1 MHVQTQRLTG
11 GRTCRR
17 WRGSSTELGTT
28 TNCGGTRG
36 RLCEHCTALHCTAP
50 EHGCHMH
57 PCHIVVTLL
66 SHASVSHRC
75 HPPVTCIRVTSLSHP
90 CHIVV
95 TLEPCHIVVTSHITF
110 TPCHIV
116 STLLCHMLLHRCHD
130 SVVTCLSVYRYPAGF
145 VYIYS
150 IFYHVTERGALIG
163 RAQCIFA
170 LLYLLN
176 LALVCN
182 IYRKTAKA
190 STEY

>member
-36 RLCEHCTALHCTAP
+36 RLCEHCTAPHHAR
-50 EHGCHMH
+50 
-57 PCHIVVTLL
+57 V
-66 SHASVSHRC
+66 SHASLSHRC
-75 HPPVTCIRVTSLSHP
+75 LPPVTCIRVTSLSPSCHMHT
-90 CHIVV
+90 CHIF
-95 TLEPCHIVVTSHITF
+95 VTSLSHCCHSKTLSHHCRIPQYF
-110 TPCHIV
+110 HTPVTSLAHCCH
-116 STLLCHMLLHRCHD
+116 TLLHHCHV
-130 SVVTCLSVYRYPAGF
+130 SVVTCLSVHRYPAGF

-150 IFYHVTERGALIG
+150 IFYHVTERGDLIG
-163 RAQCIFA
+163 RAQYIFA

-190 STEY
+190 SNEY